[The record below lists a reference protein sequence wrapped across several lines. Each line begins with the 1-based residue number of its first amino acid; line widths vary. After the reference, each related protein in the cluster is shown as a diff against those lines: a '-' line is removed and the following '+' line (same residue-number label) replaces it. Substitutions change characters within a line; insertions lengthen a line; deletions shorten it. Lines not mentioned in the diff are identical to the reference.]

1 MLNFVL
7 IIVRSALFL
16 VDICNSYIRLLIE
29 RFIAKRVLS
38 RFFSFS
44 ETMKTEKKKKE
55 RERKKRYFSA
65 FDLRSMD
72 RSFSFLKYSPS
83 SIAAYAQLDVIY
95 DRIAIG

>member
-44 ETMKTEKKKKE
+44 ETMKTEKKKE

>member
-44 ETMKTEKKKKE
+44 ETMKTEKKKKKKGKG
-55 RERKKRYFSA
+55 RKDTLA
-65 FDLRSMD
+65 
-72 RSFSFLKYSPS
+72 PS
-83 SIAAYAQLDVIY
+83 TFVRWIVVF
-95 DRIAIG
+95 RF

>member
-29 RFIAKRVLS
+29 MFIAKRVLS
-38 RFFSFS
+38 RFFFFS
-44 ETMKTEKKKKE
+44 ETKKTETKEE
-55 RERKKRYFSA
+55 RERKKRYFST

-72 RSFSFLKYSPS
+72 RSFPFLKYSSS
-83 SIAAYAQLDVIY
+83 SIAAYTQLDVIY

>member
-44 ETMKTEKKKKE
+44 ETMKTEKKKK
-55 RERKKRYFSA
+55 RKGKEEKI
-65 FDLRSMD
+65 L
-72 RSFSFLKYSPS
+72 
-83 SIAAYAQLDVIY
+83 
-95 DRIAIG
+95 

>member
-44 ETMKTEKKKKE
+44 ETMKTEKKKKKGKG
-55 RERKKRYFSA
+55 RKDTLA
-65 FDLRSMD
+65 
-72 RSFSFLKYSPS
+72 PS
-83 SIAAYAQLDVIY
+83 TFVRWIVVF
-95 DRIAIG
+95 RF

>member
-7 IIVRSALFL
+7 IIVRSAPFL

-29 RFIAKRVLS
+29 RFIAKQVQS
-38 RFFSFS
+38 RFFFFS
-44 ETMKTEKKKKE
+44 EIMKIGTKKE
-55 RERKKRYFSA
+55 REKKKRYFGT

-83 SIAAYAQLDVIY
+83 SVAAYTQLDVIY

>member
-44 ETMKTEKKKKE
+44 ETMKTEKKKRKGKE
-55 RERKKRYFSA
+55 EKI
-65 FDLRSMD
+65 L
-72 RSFSFLKYSPS
+72 
-83 SIAAYAQLDVIY
+83 
-95 DRIAIG
+95 

>member
-44 ETMKTEKKKKE
+44 ETMKTETKKEKKKKGKG
-55 RERKKRYFSA
+55 RKDTLA
-65 FDLRSMD
+65 
-72 RSFSFLKYSPS
+72 PS
-83 SIAAYAQLDVIY
+83 TFVRWIVVF
-95 DRIAIG
+95 RF

>member
-44 ETMKTEKKKKE
+44 ETMKTEKKK
-55 RERKKRYFSA
+55 RKGKGRKDTLA
-65 FDLRSMD
+65 
-72 RSFSFLKYSPS
+72 PS
-83 SIAAYAQLDVIY
+83 TFVRWIVVF
-95 DRIAIG
+95 RF